1 MNMQNKNKEV
11 FDTEIFRQKILFLL
25 KNDKQK
31 VAEKMMKNIAF
42 ENYLSRDDMR
52 GLYDCFSPIFDELFY
67 DMMFENIKIQSSTK
81 ELLEKLAL
89 PLFKMEKQEQETV
102 IQSFQ

>member
-1 MNMQNKNKEV
+1 MQNKNKEV

-52 GLYDCFSPIFDELFY
+52 GLYDCFSPIFDEIFY

-81 ELLEKLAL
+81 DLLEKLAL
-89 PLFKMEKQEQETV
+89 PLFQMEKQEQET
-102 IQSFQ
+102 IIKNIL

>member
-1 MNMQNKNKEV
+1 MQNKNKEV

-31 VAEKMMKNIAF
+31 VAEKMIKKIAF
-42 ENYLSRDDMR
+42 ENYLLREDMR
-52 GLYDCFSPIFDELFY
+52 GLYDCFSPLFDELFY

-81 ELLEKLAL
+81 DLLEKLAL
-89 PLFKMEKQEQETV
+89 PLFKMEKRDQETV

>member
-1 MNMQNKNKEV
+1 MQNKNKEI

-31 VAEKMMKNIAF
+31 RAKELIKQIAYEK
-42 ENYLSRDDMR
+42 YLSREDIE
-52 GLYDCFSPIFDELFY
+52 GLYRCFSPLFDELFY

-81 ELLEKLAL
+81 ELLETLAL
-89 PLFKMEKQEQETV
+89 PLFKMEKQKKETV
-102 IQSFQ
+102 IKKIF

>member
-1 MNMQNKNKEV
+1 MQNKNKEV

-81 ELLEKLAL
+81 DLLEKLAL
-89 PLFKMEKQEQETV
+89 PLFQMGKQEQDTV
-102 IQSFQ
+102 IQSFR